1 MRTRPTRGDYSIG
14 EVVMHG
20 LAGAAV
26 LLSLLAAG
34 SAAAEWN
41 GSTGQRAVSTG
52 IDAAIVRPL
61 AAARVA
67 VGAALLVPASIL
79 ASPACIVNL
88 FSGDECGP
96 VFQAPYDIL
105 VAEPADYAFHRPMGE
120 L

>member
-1 MRTRPTRGDYSIG
+1 
-14 EVVMHG
+14 MHG

-26 LLSLLAAG
+26 VLSLIGAG
-34 SAAAEWN
+34 SAAAEWE
-41 GSTGQRAVSTG
+41 GSTGQRAVATG
-52 IDAAIVRPL
+52 MDVAIVRPL

-88 FSGDECGP
+88 FAGDECGP
-96 VFQAPYDIL
+96 VYQAPFDIL
-105 VAEPADYAFHRPMGE
+105 VAEPADYAFNRPMGE

>member
-14 EVVMHG
+14 DVVTHG
-20 LAGAAV
+20 MAGAAV
-26 LLSLLAAG
+26 LLSLIAAG
-34 SAAAEWN
+34 PAAAEWE
-41 GSTGQRAVSTG
+41 GSTGQQAVAKG
-52 IDAAIVRPL
+52 MDVVIVRPL
-61 AAARVA
+61 ATARVA

-96 VFQAPYDIL
+96 VFQAPYEIL
-105 VAEPADYAFHRPMGE
+105 VADPADYAFHRPMGE